1 MFAGAEANPYTVGG
15 TEFSLENVGVWELLE
30 GERKRANS
38 HCINSYQQDLMRPNP
53 R

>member
-30 GERKRANS
+30 GERKRANKVIALIVIS
-38 HCINSYQQDLMRPNP
+38 RI
-53 R
+53 